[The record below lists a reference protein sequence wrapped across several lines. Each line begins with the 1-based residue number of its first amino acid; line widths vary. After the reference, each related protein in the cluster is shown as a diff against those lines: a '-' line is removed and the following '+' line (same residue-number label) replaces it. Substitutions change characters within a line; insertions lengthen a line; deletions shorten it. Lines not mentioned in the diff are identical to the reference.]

1 MDLVFVV
8 LDPLRNIFVFV
19 LCKVNAY
26 WVYAVTLA
34 GSIVEA
40 EPSWI
45 LLTNFCSGVI
55 RNKTTSKICSHVRKR
70 ILPCF

>member
-45 LLTNFCSGVI
+45 LLTNF
-55 RNKTTSKICSHVRKR
+55 
-70 ILPCF
+70 